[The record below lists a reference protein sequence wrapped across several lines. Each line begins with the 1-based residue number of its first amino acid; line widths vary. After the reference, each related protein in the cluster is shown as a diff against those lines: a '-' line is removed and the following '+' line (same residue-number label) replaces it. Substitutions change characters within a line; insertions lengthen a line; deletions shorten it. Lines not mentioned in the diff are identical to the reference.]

1 MGGVVADW
9 SSDRI
14 EGFEKAIVRFRHT
27 LAERPLFS
35 DAGLIGVLNR
45 YPRDAMG
52 IFTMGEDLEDWQ
64 SWRRGTANGL
74 DGAAL
79 LEAVRQ
85 GRLWLNLRHANK
97 HLPEFAALCDE
108 ISAEKEKH
116 LKTRILN
123 RDLGLL
129 ISSPNARVFY
139 HLDVPLS
146 SLWQVRGVKR
156 IWFYPRGEPFT
167 DPAWLE
173 RCVHG
178 VAEGQMPFLTEWD
191 GQAETFELTAGDMVT
206 WPQNMP
212 HRVRQRPDDE
222 CLGLD
227 GVHDPAGADPRQ
239 RAARQRRAAYDAG
252 LDAGNP
258 GSPGPGHGRQAGG
271 GQRAQGLDQPPQGPA
286 GAAGDL
292 RGRDPHRM
300 TAEISIIIPTQRR
313 LEGLARAARSV
324 FAQGGVDAASL
335 ELVVVD
341 NDQTPSA
348 QAAAEAL
355 AAEAP
360 FPVRYVHEPRARRRQ
375 CPQRRA

>member
-9 SSDRI
+9 SNDRI
-14 EGFEKAIVRFRHT
+14 EGFEKAIVRFRHS

-45 YPRDAMG
+45 YPREAMG

-74 DGAAL
+74 DGMAL

-85 GRLWLNLRHANK
+85 GRLWLNLRHANT

-108 ISAEKEKH
+108 ISAEKEKR

-178 VAEGQMPFLTEWD
+178 VAEGQMPFSSEWD
-191 GQAETFELTAGDMVT
+191 AQAETFELTAGDMVT

-212 HRVRQRPDDE
+212 HRVDNGPMMNVSVSMEFMTPPARIRANVLHANGVLRTA
-222 CLGLD
+222 LGWTPKVQDRL
-227 GVHDPAGADPRQ
+227 
-239 RAARQRRAAYDAG
+239 
-252 LDAGNP
+252 
-258 GSPGPGHGRQAGG
+258 
-271 GQRAQGLDQPPQGPA
+271 GPA
-286 GAAGDL
+286 MAAKL
-292 RGRDPHRM
+292 AVASAHKAWTNRRKAQPVLPETFAVETR
-300 TAEISIIIPTQRR
+300 TA
-313 LEGLARAARSV
+313 
-324 FAQGGVDAASL
+324 
-335 ELVVVD
+335 
-341 NDQTPSA
+341 
-348 QAAAEAL
+348 
-355 AAEAP
+355 
-360 FPVRYVHEPRARRRQ
+360 
-375 CPQRRA
+375 